1 LGDDKLRAPNK
12 GGMASL
18 DARLQQLQAKYNE
31 LSARCPSAGRSMD
44 ATAWPSGVSG
54 PHDLWTEL
62 YGPYLQ
68 WVQWAYVVP
77 SGDDMMALVRFNV
90 AVSISRALR
99 GSETPVGPETL
110 EPVLDTLPPALC
122 APDAEPCGDGVPLWT
137 PERLEAYIRALPPDQ
152 LLQRHAIPKGLWG
165 VARGVPRVPPLDLG
179 HLVQG
184 QGWAPAPDAANYQ
197 DTAAMTGAGA
207 PLDMDALFGTL

>member
-1 LGDDKLRAPNK
+1 
-12 GGMASL
+12 MASL

-99 GSETPVGPETL
+99 GPEAL

-184 QGWAPAPDAANYQ
+184 QGWAPAPDAVNYQ

-207 PLDMDALFGTL
+207 LLDMDALFGTL

>member
-1 LGDDKLRAPNK
+1 
-12 GGMASL
+12 MASL

-31 LSARCPSAGRSMD
+31 LSARCPAAD
-44 ATAWPSGVSG
+44 AAHLHATSWPSAA

-62 YGPYLQ
+62 YAPYLQ

-77 SGDDMMALVRFNV
+77 TRDDMMSLVRFNV
-90 AVSISRALR
+90 AVSIAQALH
-99 GSETPVGPETL
+99 GSETMRNGAAGEAEPL

-122 APDAEPCGDGVPLWT
+122 AADDAPCGDGVPLWT
-137 PERLEAYIRALPPDQ
+137 PERLDAYIRALPADQ

-165 VARGVPRVPPLDLG
+165 VARGVARLPPLDLG

-184 QGWAPAPDAANYQ
+184 QGWAPAPDAANFQ
-197 DTAAMTGAGA
+197 DTAAMTGGGA
-207 PLDMDALFGTL
+207 LLDMDTLFGTL